1 MFIKF
6 TKLSSILLITT
17 VSGLFALDAKA
28 EETSAQPISVADTF
42 KNAYFEHAGN
52 NYEKSSFI
60 GDLNTIIGIQG
71 FPENQISA
79 DGKLVDEIY
88 QNAILNQSQVGTPLK
103 TRDLS
108 TPYTTSL
115 QENSS
120 YIGIQNST
128 N

>member
-6 TKLSSILLITT
+6 TKLSSILFITA
-17 VSGLFALDAKA
+17 VSGLFALDVQA
-28 EETSAQPISVADTF
+28 EEINTQPISVADTF
-42 KNAYFEHAGN
+42 NNAYFEHAGN
-52 NYEKSSFI
+52 NYKKSGFL
-60 GDLNTIIGIQG
+60 GDLNTITGIQG

-79 DGKLVDEIY
+79 DGKLVDEVY
-88 QNAILNQSQVGTPLK
+88 QNSLSNQSQVGTPIK

-120 YIGIQNST
+120 YIGVE
-128 N
+128 